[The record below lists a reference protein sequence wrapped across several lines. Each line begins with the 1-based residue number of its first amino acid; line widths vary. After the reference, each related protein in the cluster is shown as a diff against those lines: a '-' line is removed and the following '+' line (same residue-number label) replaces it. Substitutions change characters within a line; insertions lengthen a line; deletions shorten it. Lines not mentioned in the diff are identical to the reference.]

1 MPPKAAWRKH
11 FEENREEK
19 VARCKIGGCKKP
31 EVKLFIK
38 GSRVGAGNPTSHL
51 KKYHQD
57 VWSQYTEKKKSDD
70 SQKEAEKKKSEEA
83 SEMEDSQRINTRTR
97 AGQLPFLSKALPEVP
112 EPTHYWAEDDPRAVA
127 AHQGI
132 LALMV
137 MDAQPF
143 GIVVNKGFL
152 IKNRLTLPHLKVHGP
167 QWYASRLD
175 QVYKNA
181 IGDLQKKLQAD
192 NPESI
197 WVLMDGW
204 SAVTTSYLGLEIC
217 TPNILFILVEPL

>member
-1 MPPKAAWRKH
+1 MNLKLSLQ
-11 FEENREEK
+11 ENREEK

-97 AGQLPFLSKALPEVP
+97 AGQLPFLSK
-112 EPTHYWAEDDPRAVA
+112 VA
-127 AHQGI
+127 SIMI
-132 LALMV
+132 LSLHFKMS
-137 MDAQPF
+137 
-143 GIVVNKGFL
+143 
-152 IKNRLTLPHLKVHGP
+152 T
-167 QWYASRLD
+167 
-175 QVYKNA
+175 
-181 IGDLQKKLQAD
+181 
-192 NPESI
+192 
-197 WVLMDGW
+197 
-204 SAVTTSYLGLEIC
+204 TTSYNL
-217 TPNILFILVEPL
+217 